1 MPFVLDASV
10 ALAWHFEDE
19 DSVQAELASERSY
32 DDLVVVPQHW
42 FLEVTSALLKS
53 ERRRRAAPEE
63 VDRFV
68 GRLRTLEAEID
79 SLAPDQVF
87 DELLPLAR
95 THRLSVYDAAY
106 LELARRRGIAL
117 ATLDTSLVAAA
128 GAVGVEL
135 VLGDRS

>member
-19 DSVQAELASERSY
+19 DSAKAELASERSY
-32 DDLVVVPQHW
+32 EDVVVVPQHW
-42 FLEVTSALLKS
+42 YLEVTSALLKS

-68 GRLRTLEAEID
+68 GRLRTMEVELDI
-79 SLAPDQVF
+79 LVPDDAF
-87 DELLPLAR
+87 DVLLPLAR

-117 ATLDTSLVAAA
+117 ATLDASLAVAARDL
-128 GAVGVEL
+128 GVEL
-135 VLGDRS
+135 VLGG

>member
-19 DSVQAELASERSY
+19 DSVRAELASERSY
-32 DDLVVVPQHW
+32 EDVVVVPQHW

-68 GRLRTLEAEID
+68 GRLRTMDVEVD
-79 SLAPDQVF
+79 VLAPDDAF
-87 DELLPLAR
+87 DMLLPLAR

-117 ATLDTSLVAAA
+117 ATLDGFLAAA
-128 GAVGVEL
+128 ARAAGVEQ
-135 VLGDRS
+135 VLGD